1 MAVTRWLQLRPMMG
15 CGSLIGSWFLI
26 EGETKILNKVE
37 DGKTRTLTDA
47 LCKEIG
53 PHELNLQ
60 SKVLEMSYNCD
71 GNAVG
76 NWSICCAPDQNK
88 QFQQSFNAVI
98 MTAPLGNVKEMKI
111 TKIGSPFPLN
121 FIPEV
126 SYMPISVIIST
137 FKKENVKQLL
147 EGFGVLVPDKEQKNG
162 LRTLAL
168 AGKPAGIFWSTGFH
182 GGGQELTTLTAI
194 TQLAHHGTLFVPLGY
209 TFGSGMFEIDD
220 INLMT

>member
-1 MAVTRWLQLRPMMG
+1 M
-15 CGSLIGSWFLI
+15 
-26 EGETKILNKVE
+26 
-37 DGKTRTLTDA
+37 TLTDA

-162 LRTLAL
+162 LRTLVITLCINMWSIWLEKYNGEPIRSKENTL
-168 AGKPAGIFWSTGFH
+168 AGSRNIA
-182 GGGQELTTLTAI
+182 
-194 TQLAHHGTLFVPLGY
+194 
-209 TFGSGMFEIDD
+209 
-220 INLMT
+220 

>member
-1 MAVTRWLQLRPMMG
+1 MIILGFKVAMAVTRWLQLRPMMG

-98 MTAPLGNVKEMKI
+98 MTVS
-111 TKIGSPFPLN
+111 TSIG
-121 FIPEV
+121 
-126 SYMPISVIIST
+126 
-137 FKKENVKQLL
+137 
-147 EGFGVLVPDKEQKNG
+147 
-162 LRTLAL
+162 
-168 AGKPAGIFWSTGFH
+168 
-182 GGGQELTTLTAI
+182 
-194 TQLAHHGTLFVPLGY
+194 
-209 TFGSGMFEIDD
+209 
-220 INLMT
+220 